1 MSDETIQVGEK
12 LYEVAVQ
19 FTDVTEF
26 GVSLE
31 ALLAGETPPPP
42 EGARIDVYFEG
53 TISGE
58 RINGAVKGVDY
69 LCFRAD
75 GRAELHIHGTIT
87 TPDGANVSFFGDG
100 LVIDDGSDGPLQ
112 LRESVDLFS
121 SHSEYTWVNGLAL
134 WGVGTVDPVAG
145 KVEVTVYSV

>member
-58 RINGAVKGVDY
+58 RINGAVKAIA
-69 LCFRAD
+69 RASYERGDELPIFVSRPFFD
-75 GRAELHIHGTIT
+75 GLWLYGR
-87 TPDGANVSFFGDG
+87 FFGTLDEIRARFPA
-100 LVIDDGSDGPLQ
+100 LD
-112 LRESVDLFS
+112 LRPAWE
-121 SHSEYTWVNGLAL
+121 
-134 WGVGTVDPVAG
+134 DPPPQ
-145 KVEVTVYSV
+145 